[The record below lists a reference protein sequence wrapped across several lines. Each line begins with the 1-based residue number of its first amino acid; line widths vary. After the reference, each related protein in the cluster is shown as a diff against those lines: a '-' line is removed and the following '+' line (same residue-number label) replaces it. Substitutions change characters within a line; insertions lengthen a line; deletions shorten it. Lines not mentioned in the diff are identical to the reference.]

1 MFGKQNDSLFEA
13 SQQTNKLKIKH
24 VKFSNLFLL
33 IRLAH
38 SLRDKQ
44 AIKLLSNL
52 RHSNTYSFEWD
63 EDRKR
68 IPIILDKYSQK
79 YSFVLSIY
87 LKSTFNSIE
96 MCFVDLLLNHFNNW
110 YKKYYISY
118 RIVLNF
124 SQGLHKPNLTS
135 SLGSDTCSLENIFY
149 NTKKRPFVRLFCML
163 VPFTSFTMAWMRQSS
178 TVDGG
183 KT

>member
-79 YSFVLSIY
+79 YSFVNYQYIWKVL
-87 LKSTFNSIE
+87 LFNRNVFCGSSIE
-96 MCFVDLLLNHFNNW
+96 
-110 YKKYYISY
+110 YIISITDI
-118 RIVLNF
+118 R
-124 SQGLHKPNLTS
+124 
-135 SLGSDTCSLENIFY
+135 
-149 NTKKRPFVRLFCML
+149 NTTYHTELY
-163 VPFTSFTMAWMRQSS
+163 
-178 TVDGG
+178 
-183 KT
+183 